1 MCSCVKTVHYCIYG
15 WPPQGIQ
22 VLDMSNSGVFKLK
35 TIVTKRVNTYR
46 KDLQPSIP
54 IMPWLLETLQVFLIL
69 WYGLWYARSMSTIAC
84 ISTQM
89 VELFVYTK
97 GRKFMTLELHTSS
110 LQQLSRTSISGFINA
125 SIYTN
130 ISFVTIQCT
139 FRWNLW
145 SFKKSEWI
153 VLKGLLFLCWA
164 FYIDKGPWDTKSM
177 ASC

>member
-1 MCSCVKTVHYCIYG
+1 
-15 WPPQGIQ
+15 
-22 VLDMSNSGVFKLK
+22 
-35 TIVTKRVNTYR
+35 
-46 KDLQPSIP
+46 
-54 IMPWLLETLQVFLIL
+54 
-69 WYGLWYARSMSTIAC
+69 
-84 ISTQM
+84 
-89 VELFVYTK
+89 
-97 GRKFMTLELHTSS
+97 MTLELHASS

-164 FYIDKGPWDTKSM
+164 FYIDKGPWDTKSINGFM
-177 ASC
+177 LGVVLVSGVLNGNFCVWIRAPDSKTPVDYLTFIASWLTFRKKSVFKFQVPVW